1 MQNLHNRRGK
11 LNAQPTATALAV
23 WSALVML
30 LLWVLA
36 KMGLY
41 VSAAEA
47 MASWHMF
54 FNLSF
59 MGLVGGMIEA
69 AVISFLGVYSF
80 VFVYNMISKQL

>member
-11 LNAQPTATALAV
+11 LDAQPAATALAV

-36 KMGLY
+36 KIGLY

-54 FNLSF
+54 FDLTF
-59 MGLVGGMIEA
+59 MGLIGGMIEA
-69 AVISFLGVYSF
+69 TAISFLGVYLF
-80 VFVYNMISKQL
+80 VFVYNLIASK

>member
-1 MQNLHNRRGK
+1 MSSK
-11 LNAQPTATALAV
+11 KITLNAQSVALALSV

-54 FNLSF
+54 FNLSL
-59 MGLVGGMIEA
+59 MGLIGGMIEA

-80 VFVYNMISKQL
+80 VLIYNLIVSK

>member
-1 MQNLHNRRGK
+1 MQSLYNRRGK
-11 LNAQPTATALAV
+11 INAQPTAISLAI

-47 MASWHMF
+47 MAAWHMF
-54 FNLSF
+54 FNLTF
-59 MGLVGGMIEA
+59 VGLIGGMIEA
-69 AVISFLGVYSF
+69 AVVSFLGVYSF
-80 VFVYNMISKQL
+80 VNIYNLVVSK

>member
-1 MQNLHNRRGK
+1 MQNLRKRRGQ
-11 LNAQPTATALAV
+11 LNAQPVATALAV

-41 VSAAEA
+41 VSAIEA

-54 FNLSF
+54 FNMTF
-59 MGLVGGMIEA
+59 IGLIGGMIEA

-80 VFVYNMISKQL
+80 VFIYNLVATR

>member
-1 MQNLHNRRGK
+1 MQNLHNRRGQ
-11 LNAQPTATALAV
+11 LNAQPAATALAV

-80 VFVYNMISKQL
+80 AFVYNLIVSK

>member
-1 MQNLHNRRGK
+1 MQNLHNRSGK
-11 LNAQPTATALAV
+11 LSAQPAATALAI

-30 LLWVLA
+30 LIWVLA

-54 FNLSF
+54 FSLTF
-59 MGLVGGMIEA
+59 IGLIGGMIEA
-69 AVISFLGVYSF
+69 AVVSFLGVYSF
-80 VFVYNMISKQL
+80 VFVYNLIASK

>member
-1 MQNLHNRRGK
+1 MQNLHNRRGQ
-11 LNAQPTATALAV
+11 LNAQPAATALAV

-30 LLWVLA
+30 LLWILA

-54 FNLSF
+54 FNMTF
-59 MGLVGGMIEA
+59 IGLIGGMIEA

-80 VFVYNMISKQL
+80 VFIYNLVATR